1 MTSQL
6 KFTTHTTNLSKMSSF
21 ELSRSTTGASSCTA
35 TACTTGTCVR
45 AASRVKLRAGR
56 PKCVLPHL
64 LGRLLR
70 ALFRGHRGGSPPA
83 PRGGRSAAAAPAPRL
98 CSRRKLKLS
107 LLPTWP
113 GPTPPGA
120 RRRRLVLLYCCSGAT
135 AELKPRCPAP
145 AYEYGAVGAPRWQP
159 LALNSVVAGHGL
171 MGCVEKEQLEAKRT
185 AHIDVITTMCWK
197 RSMRSKGVQRM
208 TSFNDDF

>member
-21 ELSRSTTGASSCTA
+21 ELSRSTAGASSCTA

-64 LGRLLR
+64 LSRLLR
-70 ALFRGHRGGSPPA
+70 ALFRGHRGGSPPTLH
-83 PRGGRSAAAAPAPRL
+83 GGRSAAAAPAPR
-98 CSRRKLKLS
+98 LKLS

-113 GPTPPGA
+113 GPTPPGT

-135 AELKPRCPAP
+135 AELKPRCSAP
-145 AYEYGAVGAPRWQP
+145 AYEYGAMGAPRRQP
-159 LALNSVVAGHGL
+159 LALNSVVVAGRGL
-171 MGCVEKEQLEAKRT
+171 RRKVEKEQLKLTGDLKSKSRT
-185 AHIDVITTMCWK
+185 
-197 RSMRSKGVQRM
+197 
-208 TSFNDDF
+208 TSR